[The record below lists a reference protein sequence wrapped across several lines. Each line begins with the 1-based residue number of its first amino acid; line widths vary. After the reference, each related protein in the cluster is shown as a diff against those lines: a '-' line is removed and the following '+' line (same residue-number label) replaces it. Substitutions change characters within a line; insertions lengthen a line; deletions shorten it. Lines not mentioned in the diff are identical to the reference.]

1 MAYSNVTQ
9 IYYDKFGR
17 APDASG
23 LDYWTKQAE
32 SGASLDA
39 IAASFDVS
47 EEAKSHAKVKAA
59 VESGGDTY
67 NPSDGWGE
75 VLHSGVVSADEAVAS
90 INADNAKKAAASAAS
105 TSTANTS
112 TANTSTAN
120 TSTANTSTANTSTA
134 STAPL
139 PFSVSNSIASGQST
153 EDFIDD
159 LYTNVLGRTDEET
172 AEDLEG
178 RTYHANVIQDLQDVH
193 GLSLEDAYEKTFH
206 NFNISAEKQ
215 ISNAMLGG
223 ASGMGGE
230 DGGTTVGA
238 AMHHEF
244 EKDPSNVE
252 TVGDFTNTFGGPVLD
267 SDTKANEKTSEA
279 NKASAAAI
287 RAQNDELLRTLN
299 PKAYDKKN
307 YDRLTEKYE
316 DWFGRGIDQ
325 GGLDHWQKDLR
336 EGATWDE
343 VVANI
348 ESSLQ
353 DESVVAKKTGNFNT
367 NFAVG
372 DATNVDDKGYI
383 PLPGAGDTLQ
393 VGESA
398 ADYKQRWDTSYGQY
412 YDDDGNYIEGS
423 YTPTNQNTGALT
435 TDQTTQLKDKF
446 KASAGRDITDAELTA
461 WGTHIGDNVD
471 TFNNALNT
479 IGNYDYTESADQMQG
494 IYDLFETES
503 GFTINDDIKNQ
514 LQGAFAN
521 GQIKN
526 IGQMKNSLTK
536 MGDIADQAKKLY
548 THYGQQDFD
557 VNNLIDWTKAAAAG
571 DTDLSSMTKSIK
583 TFDFDEPNLADTT
596 TYLKNTIK
604 QYSGTDADQSTID
617 NYLSALGFTVNG
629 NPGKRAGDSGFL
641 PNLGMFTDAI
651 SNYDFGTAVTTTC
664 AADEEL
670 QNGVCVKKTTCPTG
684 ETLVNGVCTP
694 TNTTTECQTGYSK
707 NANGV
712 CIPDTTT
719 GGGTTESVCPAGQT
733 KNAAGVC
740 VADTTTETTT
750 ETTACPAG
758 QSRNAAGVCV
768 ADSTGETETS
778 TTGGTQSTGDGAAA
792 CNAKGAGFYWTGSQ
806 CISIDTEDETT
817 STTNHELDAARDQ
830 ITSLQ
835 TKNKELTGLYD
846 TALED
851 QKTAAEKQA
860 ASEILNTDW
869 EGKYKGMK
877 QDYEDAILAKEE
889 IERVTAG
896 PGRSALTRGGT
907 KGNRFDIDPVDLAAG
922 SFQSI
927 KGDEPVAAPQ
937 MSANYSDAR
946 KRALSRRGQAAGAA
960 ANSGYYADRNAY
972 G

>member
-23 LDYWTKQAE
+23 LDYWTKQAA

-47 EEAKSHAKVKAA
+47 EEAQNHAKVKAA
-59 VESGGDTY
+59 VEAGGDTY

-90 INADNAKKAAASAAS
+90 INADNAKKTAAS
-105 TSTANTS
+105 TAS
-112 TANTSTAN
+112 

-172 AEDLEG
+172 ADDLEG

-223 ASGMGGE
+223 ASSMGGE
-230 DGGTTVGA
+230 DGGTTIGA
-238 AMHHEF
+238 AMQHEF
-244 EKDPSNVE
+244 EKDPANVE
-252 TVGDFTNTFGGPVLD
+252 TAGGFTNIFGGPVLD

-279 NKASAAAI
+279 NKATAASV
-287 RAQNDELLRTLN
+287 RAKNDELLRTLN

-307 YDRLTEKYE
+307 YERLTEKYE

-343 VVANI
+343 VVSNI

-353 DESVVAKKTGNFNT
+353 DESVVAKKTNNFNQD
-367 NFAVG
+367 FAVG
-372 DATNVDDKGYI
+372 DATNLDDKGYT

-393 VGESA
+393 VGETA

-412 YDDDGNYIEGS
+412 YDDDGNYIDGS
-423 YTPTNQNTGALT
+423 YTPTNQNTGSLT
-435 TDQTTQLKDKF
+435 ADQTTQLKDKF
-446 KASAGRDITDAELTA
+446 KASAGRDITNAELSA
-461 WGTHIGDNVD
+461 WGTHIGDNAD

-479 IGNYDYTESADQMQG
+479 IGNYNYTESADQMQE

-503 GFTINDDIKNQ
+503 GFTIDDNVKSQ
-514 LQGAFAN
+514 LQSAFDN
-521 GQIKN
+521 GQIN
-526 IGQMKNSLTK
+526 NVGQMKQSLAS
-536 MGDIADQAKKLY
+536 MGDIADQARKLY

-557 VNNLIDWTKAAAAG
+557 VNNLINWTKAAAAG
-571 DTDLSSMTKSIK
+571 DTDLSAMTKSLK

-604 QYSGTDADQSTID
+604 QYSGADADQGTID

-629 NPGKRAGDSGFL
+629 QPGKRAGDSGFL

-651 SNYDFGTAVTTTC
+651 SNYDFGDAVTTTC

-694 TNTTTECQTGYSK
+694 TNTTVECQTGYSK

-712 CIPDTTT
+712 CVPDTTT
-719 GGGTTESVCPAGQT
+719 GGGQNCPAGQT

-740 VADTTTETTT
+740 EATATT

-758 QSRNAAGVCV
+758 YTRNAAGDCI
-768 ADSTGETETS
+768 ADDATGETETS

-792 CNAKGAGFYWTGSQ
+792 CNAKGAGYYWTGSQ

-817 STTNHELDAARDQ
+817 DTTNHELDAARDQ

-835 TKNKELTGLYD
+835 NKNKELTGLYD

-860 ASEILNTDW
+860 ASDILNSDW

-896 PGRSALTRGGT
+896 PGRSRLTRGGT
-907 KGNRFDIDPVDLAAG
+907 KGNRFDIDPVNLAAG

-960 ANSGYYADRNAY
+960 VNSGYYADRNAY

>member
-47 EEAKSHAKVKAA
+47 EEAQSHAKVKAA
-59 VESGGDTY
+59 VEAGGDTY

-75 VLHSGVVSADEAVAS
+75 VLHSGAVTADEAVAA
-90 INADNAKKAAASAAS
+90 INSDNAAKAAASTAS

-120 TSTANTSTANTSTA
+120 TSTASTSTANTNTANTSTS

-193 GLSLEDAYEKTFH
+193 GLSQQEAFEKTFH

-230 DGGTTVGA
+230 DGGTTIGA

-252 TVGDFTNTFGGPVLD
+252 TAGGFTNIFGGPVLD

-279 NKASAAAI
+279 NKATAASV

-299 PKAYDKKN
+299 PKAYEKKN
-307 YDRLTEKYE
+307 YERLTEKYE

-325 GGLDHWQKDLR
+325 GGLDHWQKDLMG
-336 EGATWDE
+336 GATWDE

-353 DESVVAKKTGNFNT
+353 DESVVAKKTNNFNQ

-412 YDDDGNYIEGS
+412 YDDDGKYIEGS
-423 YTPTNQNTGALT
+423 YTPTNQNTGTLT
-435 TDQTTQLKDKF
+435 ADQTTQLKDKF
-446 KASAGRDITDAELTA
+446 KASAGRDITDAELSA

-479 IGNYDYTESADQMQG
+479 ISNYNYTESEDQMQE

-503 GFTINDDIKNQ
+503 GFTIDDNIKSQ

-521 GQIKN
+521 GQINN

-557 VNNLIDWTKAAAAG
+557 VNNLINWTKAAAAG

-583 TFDFDEPNLADTT
+583 TFDFDEPSLADTT

-604 QYSGTDADQSTID
+604 QYSGADADQSTID

-629 NPGKRAGDSGFL
+629 QPGKRAGDSGFL

-651 SNYDFGTAVTTTC
+651 SNYDFGNAVTTTC

-670 QNGVCVKKTTCPTG
+670 QNGVCVKKTTCPAG

-712 CIPDTTT
+712 CVPDTTT
-719 GGGTTESVCPAGQT
+719 GGGANCPAGQT

-740 VADTTTETTT
+740 VADTTTT

-758 QSRNAAGVCV
+758 QTRNAAGVCV
-768 ADSTGETETS
+768 ADSTGGTDTS
-778 TTGGTQSTGDGAAA
+778 TTGGTQATGDGAAA
-792 CNAKGAGFYWTGSQ
+792 CNAKGAGYYWTGSQ

-817 STTNHELDAARDQ
+817 NTTNHELDAARDQ

-835 TKNKELTGLYD
+835 NKNKELTGLYD
-846 TALED
+846 AALDD

-896 PGRSALTRGGT
+896 PGRSRLTRGGT
-907 KGNRFDIDPVDLAAG
+907 KGNRFDIDPVNLAAG

-960 ANSGYYADRNAY
+960 VNSGYYADRNAY